1 LLKIIKENHNE
12 GILNLMM
19 HGKTNAVRAI
29 KNILWWLWETKW
41 LIAQFLKEIDD
52 DDDWFYLTTAC
63 YKMED

>member
-1 LLKIIKENHNE
+1 MKIIKENRNK

-19 HGKTNAVRAI
+19 HGKINAGRAI
-29 KNILWWLWETKW
+29 QIILWWLWETKW

-52 DDDWFYLTTAC
+52 DDVGLYLTTAC